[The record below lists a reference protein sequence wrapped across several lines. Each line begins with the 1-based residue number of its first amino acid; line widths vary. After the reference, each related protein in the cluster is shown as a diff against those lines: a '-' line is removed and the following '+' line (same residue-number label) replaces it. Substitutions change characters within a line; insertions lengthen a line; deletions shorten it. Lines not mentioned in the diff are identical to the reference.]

1 MGPLDGLRVI
11 DAGTLAA
18 APLVATYLGE
28 LGADVIKVEQPAGGD
43 HLRRWG
49 AQKDGVGLY
58 WKSVGRGK
66 RSVTLDLRSPR
77 GQELFLELAK
87 RSDAVL
93 ENFRPGTLER
103 WNIGWETLHAANPD
117 LVLLR
122 ISGFGQT
129 GPYASKPGFGTLVEA
144 MSGFAHVTG
153 EPGGPPTLPPFP
165 LADAVAGL
173 AGTYAVL
180 AALYHRDAKSGGGQF
195 IDLALL
201 EPLMRMLEPIFLEY
215 DQLGNNRE
223 RRGNRMP
230 EVVPRNA
237 YRCSDGRWLAI
248 SASAPTIALR
258 VFRAIG
264 RPELADDPA
273 YADPQSRLEHSD
285 EIDALVADWAA
296 GQTRDEAIALLER
309 EEVAVAPVHDVASLF
324 EDAHVVAR
332 GVFERVSDEELG
344 EVRVQSVAPRF
355 SETPGEVGP
364 LAPRL
369 GAHNEEVYVG
379 LLGLSEAELADL
391 RAEGIV

>member
-144 MSGFAHVTG
+144 MTLDEKLAQLIGVWVGASADGG
-153 EPGGPPTLPPFP
+153 EVAPHQNGNRTLVIVVIGVNRRVEGTAIDAIGGT
-165 LADAVAGL
+165 VAG
-173 AGTYAVL
+173 
-180 AALYHRDAKSGGGQF
+180 AADTE
-195 IDLALL
+195 D
-201 EPLMRMLEPIFLEY
+201 
-215 DQLGNNRE
+215 
-223 RRGNRMP
+223 
-230 EVVPRNA
+230 
-237 YRCSDGRWLAI
+237 
-248 SASAPTIALR
+248 
-258 VFRAIG
+258 
-264 RPELADDPA
+264 
-273 YADPQSRLEHSD
+273 SRLS
-285 EIDALVADWAA
+285 
-296 GQTRDEAIALLER
+296 
-309 EEVAVAPVHDVASLF
+309 S
-324 EDAHVVAR
+324 
-332 GVFERVSDEELG
+332 
-344 EVRVQSVAPRF
+344 
-355 SETPGEVGP
+355 
-364 LAPRL
+364 
-369 GAHNEEVYVG
+369 
-379 LLGLSEAELADL
+379 
-391 RAEGIV
+391 